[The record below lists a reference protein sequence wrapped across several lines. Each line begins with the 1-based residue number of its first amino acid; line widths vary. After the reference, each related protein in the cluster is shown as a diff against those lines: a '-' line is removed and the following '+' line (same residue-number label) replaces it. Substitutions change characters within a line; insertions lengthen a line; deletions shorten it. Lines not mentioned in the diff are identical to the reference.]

1 MTPFEFLQQE
11 RPLAIIAGIA
21 GAAAM
26 AATDWRSPWRFAQHL
41 FVGTACSA
49 AATPLF
55 APAISKLLGMIAVDP
70 ASHGYAAAFIV
81 GAFGVYLLEYALAF
95 WRHKIGRGDKDAGD
109 A

>member
-1 MTPFEFLQQE
+1 MTLFEFLQQE

-49 AATPLF
+49 AAKRVAPSSASSALF
-55 APAISKLLGMIAVDP
+55 AVTT
-70 ASHGYAAAFIV
+70 
-81 GAFGVYLLEYALAF
+81 LAPLDS
-95 WRHKIGRGDKDAGD
+95 GP
-109 A
+109 